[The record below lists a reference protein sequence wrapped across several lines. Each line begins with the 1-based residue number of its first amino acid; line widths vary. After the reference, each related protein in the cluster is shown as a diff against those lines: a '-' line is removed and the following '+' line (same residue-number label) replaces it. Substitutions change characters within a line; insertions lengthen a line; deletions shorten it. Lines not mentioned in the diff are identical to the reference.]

1 MSKTILK
8 KEVTE
13 YGSTTLTWCGH
24 RNSCDDIIYFDS
36 DSQFKAF
43 AFLVKMMADTD
54 AASVEV
60 G

>member
-13 YGSTTLTWCGH
+13 YGSITLTWEGN
-24 RNSCDDIIYFDS
+24 RRGCDDIVFFDS